1 MNQCRGTAGHI
12 ALQRQDRVLHMVAG
26 VQYTLEVNPPETIAC
41 KRCGTCCLADMIGY
55 VTEDDVARWKSQG
68 RDDIFHIIDN
78 EQAFWAGD
86 HFVSA
91 RDGRV
96 LTCCPF
102 LAWDENGAV
111 CSIYETRP
119 GLCRNY
125 RPGSSQICPQWR
137 PGNRGE

>member
-1 MNQCRGTAGHI
+1 MHGGREA
-12 ALQRQDRVLHMVAG
+12 R
-26 VQYTLEVNPPETIAC
+26 YTLKVNHPDDIAC

-55 VTEDDVARWKSQG
+55 VTDDDVERWKREG
-68 RDDIFHIIDN
+68 RDDIFHVIEN

-91 RDGRV
+91 RDGRI
-96 LTCCPF
+96 LMCCPF
-102 LAWDENGAV
+102 LTWDGSGAA

-119 GLCRNY
+119 NVCRNY

-137 PGNRGE
+137 PNRRERQDR

>member
-1 MNQCRGTAGHI
+1 
-12 ALQRQDRVLHMVAG
+12 MVA
-26 VQYTLEVNPPETIAC
+26 YI
-41 KRCGTCCLADMIGY
+41 
-55 VTEDDVARWKSQG
+55 TEEDLARWKAEQ
-68 RDDIFHIIDN
+68 RHDIFHILEK

-102 LAWDENGAV
+102 LAWDEEGAA

-119 GLCRNY
+119 LVCRNY
-125 RPGSSQICPQWR
+125 RPGSSEICPQWKGKGPR
-137 PGNRGE
+137 